1 MSDDHVSETRPE
13 ERPERL
19 TIGRVVSPHG
29 IRGEFRMYIYTHFP
43 ERIPDLTSVY
53 LGDEEQPRQIRR
65 VRLQGNL
72 AIMRVEGVN
81 SREEA
86 EELRQEVV
94 RIDFE
99 DATPLEDD
107 EHYHFQILGLQ
118 AYDESGELLGTVVEI
133 IETGANDVYVI
144 RNDEGKDTLIPA
156 LKEVVPEIDMES
168 GRMTIRPLR
177 YYDEA

>member
-1 MSDDHVSETRPE
+1 MSDDHISEPGPGA
-13 ERPERL
+13 RPERL
-19 TIGRVVSPHG
+19 TIGRIVSPHG

-43 ERIPDLTSVY
+43 ERIPDLTTIY
-53 LGDEEQPRQIRR
+53 LGDEEKPHRIRR

-86 EELRQEVV
+86 EELRQELV
-94 RIDFE
+94 RIDFD
-99 DATPLEDD
+99 DATPLEED
-107 EHYHFQILGLQ
+107 EHYHFEILGLQ
-118 AYDESGELLGTVVEI
+118 AYDESGSLLGTVVEI

-156 LKEVVPEIDMES
+156 LKDVVPEIDVEA
-168 GRMTIRPLR
+168 GRMTVRPLR
-177 YYDEA
+177 FYDES